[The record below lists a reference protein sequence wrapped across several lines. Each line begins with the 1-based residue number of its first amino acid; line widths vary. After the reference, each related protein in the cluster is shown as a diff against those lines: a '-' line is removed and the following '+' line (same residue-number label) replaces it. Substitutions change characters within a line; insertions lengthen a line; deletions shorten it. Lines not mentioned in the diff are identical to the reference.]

1 MAAKT
6 FRLKRRLTKAAIQHM
21 GKAGL
26 SLTPACEQLMV
37 KFIDTGIKRMEIA
50 QVFEDESKIRLAEDN
65 LKKFIREVRG
75 ETSTQGTF
83 PVVEEGSIQGAL
95 KKIQSLWPYS

>member
-26 SLTPACEQLMV
+26 SLTPACEQLMG
-37 KFIDTGIKRMEIA
+37 KLIGTGIKRMEVS
-50 QVFEDESKIRLAEDN
+50 QVVEDESKIRLAEDN
-65 LKKFIREVRG
+65 LKKLIIEVRR
-75 ETSTQGTF
+75 ETSARGTF
-83 PVVEEGSIQGAL
+83 PIVEENSIQGAF
-95 KKIQSLWPYS
+95 KKLQSLWPYS